1 MQNYNKIYL
10 PYVPPADVNYIY
22 IFYLYKKAQRMADRD
37 IKQDIGYKSIND
49 LCRQL
54 NEDQKVISY
63 STLKRMI
70 ESKKYEDFFSI
81 RDCGNIK
88 WLSLNNDFRSKTDNK
103 QRFVVLNPT
112 TYNLLIQQ
120 EDNLLAK
127 YTIYIKYM
135 CGLNGG
141 ESDFTANQFL
151 SAFGYCTKSGS
162 EKGQLSKYN
171 HLLEENQIISI
182 DRTMLEE
189 GKRRNTYTFLD
200 T

>member
-1 MQNYNKIYL
+1 MSNYNKIYL

-22 IFYLYKKAQRMADRD
+22 LFYLYKKAERMADRD
-37 IKQDIGYKSIND
+37 IKQDIGYTSIND

-81 RDCGNIK
+81 EDLGSIK
-88 WLSLNNDFRSKTDNK
+88 WLRLNNDFRSRTDNK
-103 QRFVVLNPT
+103 QKFVVLNPT

-120 EDNLLAK
+120 GDNLLAK

-135 CGLNGG
+135 CGLNCGS
-141 ESDFTANQFL
+141 SDFTANQFL
-151 SAFGYCTKSGS
+151 SEYGYCTKSGNH
-162 EKGQLSKYN
+162 KGQLSKYN
-171 HLLEENQIISI
+171 LLLEEQKIIRI
-182 DRTMLEE
+182 ERTMLEE